1 MKPLGMTNKILTQLP
16 KYLTNTR
23 DVTDKHVT
31 EGWRWMSGISF
42 KVEGRFLLE
51 DAGNGLEN
59 QQRMT
64 SPAKHATYK

>member
-1 MKPLGMTNKILTQLP
+1 MTWRKNKQNKRKFRKYVL

-42 KVEGRFLLE
+42 EAEGRFLLE

-59 QQRMT
+59 Q
-64 SPAKHATYK
+64 